1 VLTCAAV
8 ISRIHNINTPV
19 RMDHDSHACG
29 FWSSRCEGCSRAKA
43 LLHEQTTP
51 GFCPRLA
58 GLIQHVSNPVQNPV
72 QLDDLADV
80 EAAELGRCR
89 ARLQH
94 LLAIGLPAK
103 NALLDWNRRRLDR
116 LLVDHLLRRGYLNTA
131 LQLAEESGI
140 QVSSLPEQ
148 GC

>member
-1 VLTCAAV
+1 
-8 ISRIHNINTPV
+8 
-19 RMDHDSHACG
+19 M
-29 FWSSRCEGCSRAKA
+29 
-43 LLHEQTTP
+43 
-51 GFCPRLA
+51 
-58 GLIQHVSNPVQNPV
+58 
-72 QLDDLADV
+72 

-140 QVSSLPEQ
+140 QVPASL
-148 GC
+148 CWFATRTSVARV